1 MVNGVVTGVVR
12 RVVLDVEVVVGMT
25 LELEEL
31 EVVRAVPVVGTAAV
45 DQMVDLSLQLL
56 GLLGSTEK
64 GQRLALRRS
73 RVLRGRLFL

>member
-64 GQRLALRRS
+64 GQRLALLRS